1 MNHHCQQASHL
12 QEILSHTTT
21 HPNRYHIYQ
30 MTLIQTQ
37 DRQIIL
43 RRTYQTH
50 WTPDILN
57 KNYAHVRNFV
67 VNSITMNLLKSVP
80 ILKPIYLKLRTIP
93 RLQGLK
99 WMRILYSAVFSLN
112 FINSL
117 KRFLSKFKQTCM
129 LLMDYP
135 SIRAE
140 YFPDYAKKAIWD
152 LFRAYIMMHIDKC

>member
-1 MNHHCQQASHL
+1 MNHHRQQASHL
-12 QEILSHTTT
+12 QDIPSQTTT

-37 DRQIIL
+37 YRQIIL
-43 RRTYQTH
+43 CRTYQTH

-57 KNYAHVRNFV
+57 KNYARVRNFV

-99 WMRILYSAVFSLN
+99 WMRILYSAGFFLN

-117 KRFLSKFKQTCM
+117 KRFLSKSKQTCM

-135 SIRAE
+135 SMIWGVFS
-140 YFPDYAKKAIWD
+140 YYSKQAIWD
-152 LFRAYIMMHIDKC
+152 LLSVYKYSHS